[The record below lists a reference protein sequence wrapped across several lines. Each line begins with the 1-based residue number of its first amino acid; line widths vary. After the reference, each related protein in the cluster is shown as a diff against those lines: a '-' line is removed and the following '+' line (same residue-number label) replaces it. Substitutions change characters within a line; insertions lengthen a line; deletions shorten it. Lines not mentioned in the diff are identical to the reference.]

1 MIDLWIWLKPRGL
14 DTVLGMAI
22 PPKAKQYIK
31 FVEDS
36 VQKRVELE
44 EEIQKQGSAKLDGR
58 KDIFHYILAAK
69 DPETGGPA
77 LSREDLVGEANI
89 LVVAGSDTTP
99 VVLAGFF
106 FYMTR
111 NSRILA
117 KLTGEIR
124 STFKSVDEITWGK
137 KLSSFQYLRACIDE
151 TLRLC
156 PTSPSDLDREV
167 ISDMEIDGCFVRTG
181 THVGCSP
188 WTISRNEDF
197 YPDANVF
204 RPERF
209 IFDEQAGVTTEDV
222 ARAQDSHFPFSLGPF
237 NCVGKNLAM
246 LELTVTIARTLY
258 RMDVRAL
265 PGDTLGEGAPE
276 LGWGRR
282 HRNLFQYKDAFVAIR
297 NGPMVQFRK
306 RQN

>member
-1 MIDLWIWLKPRGL
+1 MKPRGL
-14 DTVLGMAI
+14 DTVLGMI
-22 PPKAKQYIK
+22 TPPKVKQYLK

-44 EEIQKQGSAKLDGR
+44 EEIQKQGSAKVDGR

-69 DPETGGPA
+69 DPETGEPA

-89 LVVAGSDTTP
+89 LVVAGSDSTA

-111 NSRILA
+111 NPRILA
-117 KLTGEIR
+117 KLTDEIR
-124 STFKSVDEITWGK
+124 TTFKSVDEIVWSK
-137 KLSSFQYLRACIDE
+137 KLSSCQYLRACIDE

-156 PTSPSDLDREV
+156 PAGPSDLDRE
-167 ISDMEIDGCFVRTG
+167 ILSDMEIDGCFVRTG
-181 THVGCSP
+181 THVGCSH
-188 WTISRNEDF
+188 WTTSRNEDF
-197 YPDANVF
+197 YPDVNVF

-209 IFDEQAGVTTEDV
+209 IVDEQTGVTAEDV
-222 ARAQDSHFPFSLGPF
+222 ARAHDSYFSFSLGPF

-265 PGDTLGEGAPE
+265 PGDTLGEGAPN

-282 HRNLFQYKDAFVAIR
+282 HRNVFQYKDAFVAIR
-297 NGPMVQFRK
+297 NGPIVQFRK

>member
-14 DTVLGMAI
+14 DTVLGMVI

-44 EEIQKQGSAKLDGR
+44 EEIQKQGSAELDGR

-111 NSRILA
+111 NPRILA
-117 KLTGEIR
+117 KLASEIR
-124 STFKSVDEITWGK
+124 STFK
-137 KLSSFQYLRACIDE
+137 
-151 TLRLC
+151 
-156 PTSPSDLDREV
+156 
-167 ISDMEIDGCFVRTG
+167 
-181 THVGCSP
+181 
-188 WTISRNEDF
+188 
-197 YPDANVF
+197 
-204 RPERF
+204 
-209 IFDEQAGVTTEDV
+209 
-222 ARAQDSHFPFSLGPF
+222 
-237 NCVGKNLAM
+237 
-246 LELTVTIARTLY
+246 
-258 RMDVRAL
+258 
-265 PGDTLGEGAPE
+265 
-276 LGWGRR
+276 
-282 HRNLFQYKDAFVAIR
+282 
-297 NGPMVQFRK
+297 
-306 RQN
+306 